1 MAEPKYVEGLT
12 LTGELIKNME
22 KKFVILGARYEDGID
37 LDTKKPIRKMVL
49 NIEINKAQIDYY
61 PNKTSVK
68 VLVSKLGMDYTKWVG
83 FAGEFD
89 VKSQMVGNAAHEV
102 LYIKP

>member
-1 MAEPKYVEGLT
+1 
-12 LTGELIKNME
+12 
-22 KKFVILGARYEDGID
+22 
-37 LDTKKPIRKMVL
+37 
-49 NIEINKAQIDYY
+49 
-61 PNKTSVK
+61 
-68 VLVSKLGMDYTKWVG
+68 VG